1 MNSPDE
7 QFSSGHFPSGPSSSE
22 LASTEH
28 ASTEQ
33 GARDPAPDGL
43 SSDSHSPDSHSPGDQ
58 FCNDLSSRD
67 PSSRDQSSR
76 DHSSRGRGTAGAVGS
91 DVSGSIQSLLG
102 TVVIAVF
109 VITFI
114 VQAFQIPSPSMEN
127 TLLVGDYLL
136 VNKLCYGG
144 GGLGDYFMPYRQVR
158 RGDIVVFH
166 YPVDPTQHF
175 VKRVIGVPGDRVR
188 LVNKQVLVNGLPL
201 KEPYARFSRPADD
214 VFRDNFPRLD
224 VMSGPT
230 PEWWLQLRKLVED
243 GQLIVPEGH
252 YFVMGDNRDNSSD
265 SRYWGFV
272 PEANIIGRPLVIYW
286 SVQGGE
292 GDGTAPSSVSDKLY
306 HFAYVL
312 THIFQITRWNRTL
325 RLVH

>member
-7 QFSSGHFPSGPSSSE
+7 HFAVEHLPQAPPPQ
-22 LASTEH
+22 ASLPE
-28 ASTEQ
+28 S
-33 GARDPAPDGL
+33 RSPDGRDEH
-43 SSDSHSPDSHSPGDQ
+43 SADEHSADDDSGQDRSQENPPSHHRRTSWAVGTGVSDS
-58 FCNDLSSRD
+58 L
-67 PSSRDQSSR
+67 
-76 DHSSRGRGTAGAVGS
+76 
-91 DVSGSIQSLLG
+91 QSLLG

-144 GGLGDYFMPYRQVR
+144 GSVGDYFMPYRRVQ

-166 YPVDPTQHF
+166 YPVNPAQHF

-188 LVNKQVLVNGLPL
+188 LVNKQVLVNGVALR
-201 KEPYARFSRPADD
+201 EPYAHFSRPANDL
-214 VFRDNFPRLD
+214 FRDSFPRLD
-224 VMSGPT
+224 VAPGET
-230 PEWWLQLRKLVED
+230 PEWWVQLRKLVED
-243 GQLIVPEGH
+243 GQLIIPSGY
-252 YFVMGDNRDNSSD
+252 YFVMGDNRDDSYD

-272 PEANIIGRPLVIYW
+272 PQANIIGRPLLIYW
-286 SVQGGE
+286 SVSGAEGE
-292 GDGTAPSSVSDKLY
+292 ITAPSSVGDRLY
-306 HFAYVL
+306 HFAYVI

-325 RLVH
+325 RLVK